1 MTIDHLSFLSRREAE
16 AATPRDDIAVIS
28 ITDPVTATS
37 TPLAL
42 KDGWHSVLRLEFHD
56 IDLDQLVQP
65 FLRAQVRE
73 YCTLMTPD
81 QAREIVTFVARIQ
94 SNGASGIM
102 VHCEA
107 GVSRSA
113 AVAKWIADRH
123 GLRLSDEATAAH
135 NRYVYRMLEE
145 AVG

>member
-1 MTIDHLSFLSRREAE
+1 MTIDHLSFLSRRAAE

-28 ITDPVTATS
+28 ITDPRTVQ
-37 TPLAL
+37 PRL
-42 KDGWHSVLRLEFHD
+42 DGWHSVLRVEFHD
-56 IDLDQLVQP
+56 INPEKIASP
-65 FLRAQVRE
+65 FIRAEVVSH
-73 YCTLMTPD
+73 YTLMSTD
-81 QAREIVTFVARIQ
+81 QAREIVAFVQAIQ
-94 SNGASGIM
+94 SNGVSGIM
-102 VHCEA
+102 VHCEQ

-113 AVAKWIADRH
+113 AVARWIADRH

>member
-28 ITDPVTATS
+28 ITDPRTVQ
-37 TPLAL
+37 PRL
-42 KDGWHSVLRLEFHD
+42 DGWHSVLRVEFHD
-56 IDLDQLVQP
+56 IDPDQIASP
-65 FLRAQVRE
+65 FTRARAAAH
-73 YCTLMTPD
+73 YTLMRAE
-81 QAREIVTFVARIQ
+81 QAREIVAFVQAIQ

-102 VHCEA
+102 VHCEQ

-123 GLRLSDEATAAH
+123 GLRLSDEATAAR

-145 AVG
+145 EVG